1 MIKELNKIVYVA
13 VAALVLFSCAVEKDE
28 SERSVQQR
36 ILDAFVD
43 LNYPDAQRWDSGLVI
58 ISSEEGSGDTLNK
71 YEAGFFKYSIKTTDG
86 VYLETN
92 QEELAKI
99 LGTYSKSNY
108 YGPKYYEL
116 GYETIYA
123 GIEEAVYKMREGG
136 KISFILPP
144 WLTYTNS
151 ENALN
156 LSMSTIYEM
165 ELKEV
170 VENMLT
176 WQQDTMKA
184 YANTHYPGLDTLKA
198 NFYFKKLVD
207 AGGDT
212 LKNETVNVYYVG
224 RLLDGW
230 VFDTNI
236 ADTAKKYGIY
246 DSSREYT
253 PLEVLY
259 NEDLTQMKD
268 DNSLVEG
275 FCMALKE
282 MSFGDVAFTMFY
294 SEYGYSSTG
303 SDQIGPYQPL
313 IFWLDVREK
322 E

>member
-43 LNYPDAQRWDSGLVI
+43 VNYPDAQRWDSGLVI
-58 ISSEEGSGDTLNK
+58 ISSEEGTGDTLNK
-71 YEAGFFKYSIKTTDG
+71 YEAGFFKYSIRTTDS

-123 GIEEAVYKMREGG
+123 GVEEAVHNMREGG

-144 WLTYTNS
+144 WLTYTSS
-151 ENALN
+151 ENMLN
-156 LSMSTIYEM
+156 LTMSTIYEM

-212 LKNETVNVYYVG
+212 LKNESVDVYYVG

-259 NEDLTQMKD
+259 NEDLSQMKE

-303 SDQIGPYQPL
+303 SDKIGPYQPL